1 MSKIL
6 VADDEESIR
15 KMMQMT
21 LELDGHQVVLAEDGP
36 TGLEMFKKE
45 SPDVV
50 FLDVRLPGM
59 DGREVLTHIKAL
71 DPDSEVIMI
80 TGYGDMEMALECL
93 RREASNFLTKPVS
106 EEILSISLKRSL
118 ERMALK
124 RIVKQDTII
133 LEALVREANV
143 ELEHAYQ
150 FRETLSKTPPT
161 PLSALPRADRSS
173 SSIPLPKG
181 SWGMRRL
188 R

>member
-15 KMMQMT
+15 KMMQIT
-21 LELDGHQVVLAEDGP
+21 LELDGHQVLLAEDGR

-59 DGREVLTHIKAL
+59 DGREVLTNIKAL
-71 DPDSEVIMI
+71 DPDSEIIMI

-118 ERMALK
+118 ERVALK
-124 RIVKQDTII
+124 RIGKQDT
-133 LEALVREANV
+133 
-143 ELEHAYQ
+143 
-150 FRETLSKTPPT
+150 
-161 PLSALPRADRSS
+161 
-173 SSIPLPKG
+173 
-181 SWGMRRL
+181 
-188 R
+188 